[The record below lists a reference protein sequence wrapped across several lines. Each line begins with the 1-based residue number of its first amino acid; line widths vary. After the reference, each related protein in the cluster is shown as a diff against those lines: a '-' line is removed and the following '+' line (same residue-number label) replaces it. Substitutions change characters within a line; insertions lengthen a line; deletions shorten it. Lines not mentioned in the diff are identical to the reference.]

1 MGSHAMK
8 QIKNEISIPIPEG
21 VTVNIRSRH
30 VEVKGKYGTLKRTF
44 KHIHVDAHVTEDNK
58 IRVIMWHGL
67 SKNLSCLR
75 TFCSHVSNM
84 MTGVMKK
91 YEIKMRLVYSHFPIN
106 INVTK
111 GGKCVEI
118 RNFLGEKV
126 VRVVDMNGDTKIDK
140 SAAVK
145 DEIIL
150 VGTDLELV
158 SRSAASI
165 HQACLCKK
173 KDIRK
178 FLDGIYVTDS
188 GVLDKED

>member
-1 MGSHAMK
+1 MK
-8 QIKNEISIPIPEG
+8 QIRNEISIPIPEG
-21 VTVNIRSRH
+21 VDVAIRSRA
-30 VEVKGKYGTLKRTF
+30 VEGKGKYGTLTRSF
-44 KHIHVDAHVTEDNK
+44 KHIHVDAHVTADNK
-58 IRVIMWHGL
+58 VRVVMWHGV

-75 TFCSHVSNM
+75 TFCSHVNNM
-84 MTGVMKK
+84 MTGVTKK

-106 INVTK
+106 VNITK
-111 GGKCVEI
+111 GGKEVEI

-126 VRVVDMNGDTKIDK
+126 VRAVDMIGDTKIEK

-150 VGTDLELV
+150 VGTDLEDT

-165 HQACLCKK
+165 HQSCLCKR

-178 FLDGIYVTDS
+178 FLDGIYVTNS
-188 GVLDKED
+188 GVLDKDE